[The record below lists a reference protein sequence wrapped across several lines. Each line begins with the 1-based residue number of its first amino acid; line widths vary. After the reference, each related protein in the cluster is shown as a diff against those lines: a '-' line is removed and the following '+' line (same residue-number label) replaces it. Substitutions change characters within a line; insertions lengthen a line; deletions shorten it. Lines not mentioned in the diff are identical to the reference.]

1 MAVAGMWGSRYEQ
14 AVLFIMSVFEF
25 IRSGGPVMLVLL
37 VASVVA
43 VGLIVERG
51 WALRRAMILPPG
63 VEAAVENCRSVQD
76 VELVERVC
84 RQHPAPLSRL
94 LLLASTHRHWP
105 RDENSDSIQTQAR
118 HEVVRMER
126 GLVVLEIIVGI
137 APLLGLVGTIHGLIT
152 LFGDMGKVGLAGNAE
167 MARGIAIALNTAL
180 GGLLTA
186 IPALIAWSS
195 LSKKVENL
203 AVEME
208 LVCDEFLRRVYRT
221 SQESG
226 SK

>member
-1 MAVAGMWGSRYEQ
+1 M
-14 AVLFIMSVFEF
+14 
-25 IRSGGPVMLVLL
+25 VLL
-37 VASVVA
+37 VIASVVA
-43 VGLIVERG
+43 VGLIVERA
-51 WALRRAMILPPG
+51 WTLRRLVILPPA
-63 VEAAVENCRSVQD
+63 VQAAVEQCRTLQD
-76 VELVERVC
+76 IELVERVC
-84 RQHPAPLSRL
+84 RQQPSPLSRL
-94 LLLASTHRHWP
+94 LLLASEHRDWP
-105 RDENSDSIQTQAR
+105 RDENADSLQTQAR

-126 GLVVLEIIVGI
+126 GLVVLEIVVGI

-152 LFGDMGKVGLAGNAE
+152 LFGDMGKAGLGNNTE
-167 MARGIAIALNTAL
+167 MARGVAIALNTAL

-221 SQESG
+221 ARDAG
-226 SK
+226 SKESRTP